1 MTSAKGDRAMC
12 PRPASPLQ
20 SEEEFDVVV
29 LGAGA
34 GGMTAACVAAV
45 EGLDTLLLEKTRYV
59 GGTTAISG
67 GMVWTPNCD
76 FEAAGED
83 SRDRAGAYLRA
94 TVPTARGQEMRDAFL
109 DAAPEAIAYL
119 ARHTAVRLK
128 PVPVYPDYY
137 PEAEGSTTH
146 GRVLEP
152 VPFDGR
158 ELGAAFATLRPPLPE
173 FTLFGGMMVARPDI
187 PHFRNVYRSLNSA
200 ARVARLVSTYLVQ
213 RLRHPRGTDLVLGNA
228 LVARLLKS
236 LLDRNVPI
244 RRGVEVARL
253 AIRDGRVAG
262 VVVAGEGGGERLIR
276 ARRCVI
282 LATGGFSHD
291 GARRRA
297 LLPRG
302 AEELTATPEGG
313 TGDGLALGTA
323 AGGQVETGE
332 FGPAYWVP
340 ASHYRGADGRHVVF
354 PHTVTDRGKPG
365 LIAVT
370 SEGKRFTNEAVSY
383 HEFVRAMLRADNADT
398 AVPAYLICD
407 RRFLWKY
414 GLGAIRPMTVRLGPF
429 KAAGYLTE
437 ATSIRELARALGVDP
452 DGLAATLE
460 RYNQDARAGADT
472 EFGKGGNVYQRHTG
486 DADVQPNPCLA
497 PIETPPFYS
506 VAVYPADLGTACGLT
521 VNAHAQV
528 LDGAGAPVPG
538 LYACGNDMMSI
549 MQGAYPG
556 PGITI
561 GPALTF
567 GYIAARHAAGG
578 R

>member
-1 MTSAKGDRAMC
+1 MVT
-12 PRPASPLQ
+12 Q
-20 SEEEFDVVV
+20 STGSSDSDEFDVVI

-34 GGMTAACVAAV
+34 GGMTAACVAAA
-45 EGLDTLLLEKTRYV
+45 EGLEVLLLEKTPFI

-76 FEAAGED
+76 FDEARED
-83 SRDRAGAYLRA
+83 SRDRTEAYLQA
-94 TVPTARGQEMRDAFL
+94 TVPTSRGREMRDAFL
-109 DAAPEAIAYL
+109 DAAPEAIDYL
-119 ARHTAVRLK
+119 ARHTAVQLK

-152 VPFDGR
+152 VPFDAR
-158 ELGAAFATLRPPLPE
+158 DLGADFALLRPPLPE
-173 FTLFGGMMVARPDI
+173 FTLFGGMMIARPDI
-187 PHFRNVYRSLNSA
+187 PHFRNMFRSLGSA
-200 ARVARLVSTYLVQ
+200 MRVARLVSAYLIQ

-236 LLDRNVPI
+236 LLDRSVAI
-244 RRGVEVARL
+244 RREVDVIRL
-253 AIRDGRVAG
+253 EMRDGRVAG
-262 VVVAGEGGGERLIR
+262 VVVAGAGGSERLIK
-276 ARRCVI
+276 ARRAVI

-291 GARRRA
+291 GARRRS

-302 AEELTATPEGG
+302 AEELTAAAEGG
-313 TGDGLALGTA
+313 TGDGLELGTT
-323 AGGQVETGE
+323 AGGEVESGE
-332 FGPAYWVP
+332 FGPAYWMP
-340 ASHYRGADGRHVVF
+340 ASHYRRADGRHVVF
-354 PHTVTDRGKPG
+354 PHAITDRGKPG

-370 SEGKRFTNEAVSY
+370 SEGRRFTNEAISY
-383 HEFVRAMLRADNADT
+383 HEFVRAMLRTDN
-398 AVPAYLICD
+398 AVPAHLICD
-407 RRFLWKY
+407 RHFLWKY
-414 GLGAIRPMTVRLGPF
+414 GLGAIRPMTMRLTPY

-437 ATSIRELARALGVDP
+437 AGSIGELAQALGVDA
-452 DGLAATLE
+452 DAFAATVE
-460 RYNQDARAGADT
+460 RFNSDARTGVDT
-472 EFGKGGNVYQRHTG
+472 EFGKGENVYQRHTG
-486 DADVQPNPCLA
+486 DPDVQPNPCLA

-521 VNAHAQV
+521 VNVHAQV
-528 LDGAGAPVPG
+528 LDGGGAPVPG

-567 GYIAARHAAGG
+567 GYIAARHAAG
-578 R
+578 RN